1 MVVASAAARPCG
13 SAESGGELSEE
24 IANMRI
30 AQVAPLGE
38 SVPPRKYGGT
48 ERIVSY
54 LTEALVEQ
62 GHEVTLYASGGSL
75 SAARL
80 CVSYPR
86 PLRELPG
93 HPDLELIYRHVMAE
107 VRAASAHYDIIH
119 FHTGWFEFP
128 FFTQADAPC
137 LTTLHGRLNIPE
149 VQARLRAHSS
159 FPLVSI
165 SNAQRVPVPE
175 ANWVGTIYHG
185 IPDRGIAPRAG
196 GDYLVFLGRISPEKR
211 PDLAIEIA
219 RRAGL
224 PIKVAAKVDQVDQA
238 YFDTTIRP
246 LLALPGVD
254 FLGELDDAEKSE
266 LLAGAKALLFPID
279 WPEPFGLAMIEAM
292 ACGAPVIA
300 FRRGSVPEVVDEGVT
315 GFIVDDVAGA
325 VAALGRIDQLDRRTV
340 RASFLR
346 RFSIARM
353 VRDYVE
359 VYEQLIERPAAQR
372 ALSYGRNA

>member
-1 MVVASAAARPCG
+1 
-13 SAESGGELSEE
+13 
-24 IANMRI
+24 MRI

-38 SVPPRKYGGT
+38 SVPPPKYGGT

-62 GHEVTLYASGGSL
+62 GHEVTLYAAGGSR

-93 HPDLELIYRHVMAE
+93 HPDPELIYRHVMAE
-107 VRAASAHYDIIH
+107 IRAASGNYDVIH

-128 FFTQADAPC
+128 FFAQADAPC
-137 LTTLHGRLNIPE
+137 LTTLHGRLNYPE
-149 VQARLRAHSS
+149 MQARLRAHSA
-159 FPLVSI
+159 FPLISI
-165 SNAQRVPVPE
+165 SDSQRAPVPE
-175 ANWVGTIYHG
+175 ANWLTTIYHG
-185 IPDRGIAPRAG
+185 IPDCGITPRSG

-219 RRAGL
+219 QRAGL
-224 PIKVAAKVDQVDQA
+224 PIKLAAKVDQVDQG
-238 YFDTTIRP
+238 YFDTIIRP

-254 FLGELDDAEKSE
+254 FLGELDDAEKNQ
-266 LLAGAKALLFPID
+266 LLAGAKALVFPID

-315 GFIVDDVAGA
+315 GFIVEDVAGA
-325 VAALGRIDQLDRRTV
+325 VAALGRLDQLDRRIV
-340 RASFLR
+340 RATFLR

-353 VRDYVE
+353 VQDYVE
-359 VYEQLIERPAAQR
+359 VYEQMIERPAVQP
-372 ALSYGRNA
+372 ALSTLLYGRNA

>member
-1 MVVASAAARPCG
+1 
-13 SAESGGELSEE
+13 
-24 IANMRI
+24 MRI

-54 LTEALVEQ
+54 LTEALVAQ
-62 GHEVTLYASGGSL
+62 GHEVTLYAAGGSQ

-107 VRAASAHYDIIH
+107 VRAASGDYDVIH

-128 FFTQADAPC
+128 FFTQADSPC

-149 VQARLRAHSS
+149 VQARLRAHSA

-165 SNAQRVPVPE
+165 SDSQRAPVPE

-185 IPDRGIAPRAG
+185 IPDRGVAPRSG

-211 PDLAIEIA
+211 PDLAIDIA
-219 RRAGL
+219 QRAGL
-224 PIKVAAKVDQVDQA
+224 PIKIAAKVDQVDQA

-254 FLGELDDAEKSE
+254 FLGELDDSEKSE

-300 FRRGSVPEVVDEGVT
+300 FRRGSVPEVVDEGVS
-315 GFIVDDVAGA
+315 GFIVEDVAGA
-325 VAALGRIDQLDRRTV
+325 VAALGRLGQLDRRTI
-340 RASFLR
+340 RATFLR
-346 RFSIARM
+346 RFSVARM
-353 VRDYVE
+353 VQDYVE
-359 VYEQLIERPAAQR
+359 VYEQLIERPAVRPALS

>member
-1 MVVASAAARPCG
+1 
-13 SAESGGELSEE
+13 
-24 IANMRI
+24 MRI

-54 LTEALVEQ
+54 LTEALVAQ

-80 CVSYPR
+80 CVTYPR

-107 VRAASAHYDIIH
+107 VRAASGHYDIIH

-128 FFTQADAPC
+128 FFAQAAAPC

-149 VQARLRAHSS
+149 VQARLRAHRS

-165 SNAQRVPVPE
+165 SHAQRAHVPE

-185 IPDRGIAPRAG
+185 IPDRGIAARAG
-196 GDYLVFLGRISPEKR
+196 GDYLAFLGRISPEKR
-211 PDLAIEIA
+211 PDLAIDIA
-219 RRAGL
+219 QRAGL
-224 PIKVAAKVDQVDQA
+224 PIKIAAKVDQVDQA

-292 ACGAPVIA
+292 A
-300 FRRGSVPEVVDEGVT
+300 
-315 GFIVDDVAGA
+315 
-325 VAALGRIDQLDRRTV
+325 
-340 RASFLR
+340 
-346 RFSIARM
+346 
-353 VRDYVE
+353 
-359 VYEQLIERPAAQR
+359 
-372 ALSYGRNA
+372 